1 MMEKYYV
8 MVNGQQEGPFT
19 QEEIKSK
26 GYSNDSY
33 IYNKNLGSWKKI
45 SEVIDISSAN
55 KESPD
60 IEIRTNYDQSN
71 QTNSEVPNKSSNNRK
86 QKMFSNP
93 FSFDGRIRRMEYGI
107 SYIIYVISS
116 QVIAGISIETPGL
129 LILLIP
135 LSWFGIAQGAK
146 RCHDLGN
153 SGWWQLI
160 PFYPFWLIFQEGKP
174 GSNEYG
180 PNPK

>member
-1 MMEKYYV
+1 MMEKYYI
-8 MVNGQQEGPFT
+8 MVNGQQDGPFT

-26 GYSNDSY
+26 GYSKDSY

-45 SEVIDISSAN
+45 SEVIDISSVN
-55 KESPD
+55 KERPD
-60 IEIRTNYDQSN
+60 DETTTNYDQSN
-71 QTNSEVPNKSSNNRK
+71 QTKSEVPNKSSNSRK

-107 SYIIYVISS
+107 SNIINPILS
-116 QVIAGISIETPGL
+116 QIIIELSIETPVL
-129 LILLIP
+129 LLLLIP
-135 LSWFGIAQGAK
+135 SFWFTIAQATK
-146 RCHDLGN
+146 RCHDLGK

-160 PFYPFWLIFQEGKP
+160 PFYPFWLFFQEGEP